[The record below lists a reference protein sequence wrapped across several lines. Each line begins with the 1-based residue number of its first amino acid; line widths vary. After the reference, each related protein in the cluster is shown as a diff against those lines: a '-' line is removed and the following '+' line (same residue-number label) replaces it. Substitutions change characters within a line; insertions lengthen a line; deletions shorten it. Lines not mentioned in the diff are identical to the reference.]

1 MSAPDESPLRRRIG
15 GGPPEPAQAQP
26 PPLPP
31 QPAPP
36 TPPQPAQKETAA
48 PQSAAQPADTAPGPG
63 EIDIIAAPLPY
74 ADDRHRFEKAVR
86 RLRGVRETRP
96 ISHAGGVFRLRV
108 VYRGEGRLGTHL
120 ARVHGFRVK
129 VLSEKRAVLEVLV
142 EPA

>member
-15 GGPPEPAQAQP
+15 GQPAEPAKAQP
-26 PPLPP
+26 TPAP

-36 TPPQPAQKETAA
+36 EPTPT
-48 PQSAAQPADTAPGPG
+48 QPADTAPGPG
-63 EIDIIAAPLPY
+63 EIDVIAAPLPY
-74 ADDRHRFEKAVR
+74 ADDRYRFEKAVR
-86 RLRGVRETRP
+86 RVRGVRQTQP

-120 ARVHGFRVK
+120 ARAHGFRVK
-129 VLSEKRAVLEVLV
+129 VLSETRSVLEVLV